1 MTTRRKATA
10 FRVIFGAMVL
20 LVASGALAC
29 STEDR
34 IEPAQLG
41 FTSEQLETMC
51 GSGGNPFVT
60 PSLPDATVCVTRYGH
75 CGLANRVHAGNQCGC
90 PIGGGWTLGVTR

>member
-1 MTTRRKATA
+1 
-10 FRVIFGAMVL
+10 MVL

-34 IEPAQLG
+34 IELAQLG

-60 PSLPDATVCVTRYGH
+60 PSVPDATVCVTRYGH